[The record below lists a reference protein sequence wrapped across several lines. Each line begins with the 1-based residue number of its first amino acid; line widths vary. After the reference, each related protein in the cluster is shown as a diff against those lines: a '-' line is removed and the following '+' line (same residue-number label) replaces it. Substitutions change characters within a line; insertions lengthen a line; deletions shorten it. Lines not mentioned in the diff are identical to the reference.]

1 MQKVPLFLQP
11 LVKYVDFKGRARRS
25 EFWLWSLALF
35 VMYAV
40 IEGVMFSAVPAATG
54 SSDPAQ
60 AMANM
65 MRFMPLLNL
74 LGLALFLPNLA
85 VQIRRL
91 HDSNRTGW
99 WVVLPIG
106 VFIAGL
112 ILFLATT
119 AGKLAGMFKTPAAS
133 PDPAA
138 IFSIVGSAMLFIWLP
153 TMISGIVILVF
164 FCLDGTAGPNR
175 FGPDPKGRGND
186 VSVF

>member
-25 EFWLWSLALF
+25 EFWLWTLALF
-35 VMYAV
+35 VMYIV
-40 IEGVMFSAVPAATG
+40 IEAVMFSAIPAMMG
-54 SSDPAQ
+54 SSNPAQ

-65 MRFMPLLNL
+65 MRFMPLINL
-74 LGLALFLPNLA
+74 IGLALFLPNLA

-106 VFIAGL
+106 VFIAGI
-112 ILFLATT
+112 ILFLATN
-119 AGKLAGMFKTPAAS
+119 ASKIASMLKTPTAS
-133 PDPAA
+133 PDPTA

-153 TMISGIVILVF
+153 TMISGIVMLVF
-164 FCLDGTAGPNR
+164 FCLDGTAGSNR
-175 FGPDPKGRGND
+175 FGPDPKGRGGD
-186 VSVF
+186 ISVF

>member
-25 EFWLWSLALF
+25 EFWLWTLALII
-35 VMYAV
+35 MYAI
-40 IEGVMFSAVPAATG
+40 IEGVMFSAMPAVVG
-54 SSDPAQ
+54 SSDPTQ

-99 WVVLPIG
+99 WVVLPMG

-112 ILFLATT
+112 ILFLATN
-119 AGKLAGMFKTPAAS
+119 AGKMAAMFKAPTAS

-138 IFSIVGSAMLFIWLP
+138 IFSIVGSAILFIWLP
-153 TMISGIVILVF
+153 TVISSIVILVF
-164 FCLDGTAGPNR
+164 LCLDGTAGPNR
-175 FGPDPKGRGND
+175 FGPDPKGRGSD
-186 VSVF
+186 ITVF